1 MSARDFE
8 ILYKETRLNL
18 EPSTSSSIVQIRV
31 GSHNQSSFSRSTT
44 ASARAINAADDEK
57 AYRTR
62 NIATASS
69 VYYRKHHAS
78 PRAFHWRVLE
88 NDTVLSIRAADVCKP
103 NPHQQHNDTD
113 APLVL
118 NLRFPSPIRTSCI
131 GFSDPEAHDALCVH
145 VVDQFNQLHTI
156 TLRPDHFRKR
166 PATDGGLGEFCKS
179 YSPPGFGFKQPH
191 RLVAVNHEQL
201 IVTMHDGGILR
212 FDRHGR
218 ANANGAQWKETIYNV
233 AGWGQSLQKLVPF
246 KRDPTVR
253 YGNTNMEL
261 TAATSTAI
269 TNAGI
274 DGAAFLFTIC
284 LDHRMRVW
292 DVRTGQIMYTGD
304 ILNAKRD
311 PQDIARWTIDPSQ
324 TNLIRIVDNGPG
336 QCLVVTYSPIG
347 SGEFKFWKVKA
358 NAQGSIH
365 VADCF
370 PEQKLVPAS
379 PSSLDIWTLAD
390 FAVAQQAEG
399 PELWTL
405 WKNNITYR
413 VQKLQVRP
421 GSASGPFDDSWK
433 MVNVDSSAASAQT
446 SGPCDPVDSTE
457 KWLDLVFF
465 PGRFTKSTLETA
477 LVMYEKGLG
486 TYQESNSK
494 SNKSIAESICSV
506 LGATTTL
513 DRSSVGGPDYEQFR
527 GTSETQWTRFWRLLL
542 ELDKQR
548 GEALS
553 LVLDPVDGMIWVACA
568 DLLSAIRHCSDLDR
582 IYHNIE
588 TPSQKDQD
596 VAALVSAGLNFVDVF
611 SDSMLE
617 LSRAAL
623 RAELFEESSLSD
635 AERMQQFYD
644 KAGFW
649 RQVTEEDVAQAVETL
664 GHNFQMVTPRL
675 YEDLFELI
683 TAAGDRNSQEV
694 RAPFTGFGRKLVIRT
709 VQETIELHW
718 KILFSQLIL
727 LVHMEDEIEDEKS
740 ALHARF
746 DVGLVYRKLVDA
758 LKRLEHLRWMVKT
771 ELTIPVPK
779 ADHSSSATSVAT
791 RGKEETYAI
800 TALEGLI
807 GHLLGLP
814 ESHGKPLLSS
824 ITDVVL
830 DICAP
835 TSSTEL
841 DNGVMQCWLLKQ
853 GRPDLAKELNQFAQ
867 QDPFSTYIQGR
878 VFLAL
883 NEHSTAAQYFKKAS
897 VGLSTERTTV
907 QRHSAGLLDDTEWKL
922 LYSGLPN
929 YYAHVVNLFERQ
941 RAYSYVVE
949 FSKLALQ
956 FIQDN
961 QDDENSSS
969 QRTKHNDVKTEMLS
983 RLFTA
988 STAISQFDVAHSTLL
1003 AMVDDEV
1010 LQKSYLRK
1018 LVEKMCEAGQN
1029 TELVNL
1035 PFSGLQTTVD
1045 EILVEKCRQV
1055 RDVLNGVPYHQ
1066 ILYAWRISHND
1077 YRGAA
1082 SILLDRLQ
1090 KLRQIGEGDKVGV
1103 SGEDALDTQ
1112 VTRQYLLLINALSC
1126 VQAKGEAYIFTEIL
1140 SDEDDEY
1147 QDVKLHGKGG
1157 GGDNLEDHLDD
1168 LLERLDTVEDPAQQ
1182 QQQQQQQQQ
1191 PLKKKTAGRTT
1202 RASAAAASSSEAQQ
1216 EEDRVLAEKLRQF
1229 STASELFSDEPRRRL
1244 LTLAD
1249 IRKQYQQELD
1259 RIVAI
1264 QNNQF
1269 GFSDGFGG
1277 DDGDILM
1284 S

>member
-1 MSARDFE
+1 
-8 ILYKETRLNL
+8 
-18 EPSTSSSIVQIRV
+18 
-31 GSHNQSSFSRSTT
+31 
-44 ASARAINAADDEK
+44 
-57 AYRTR
+57 
-62 NIATASS
+62 
-69 VYYRKHHAS
+69 
-78 PRAFHWRVLE
+78 
-88 NDTVLSIRAADVCKP
+88 
-103 NPHQQHNDTD
+103 
-113 APLVL
+113 
-118 NLRFPSPIRTSCI
+118 
-131 GFSDPEAHDALCVH
+131 
-145 VVDQFNQLHTI
+145 
-156 TLRPDHFRKR
+156 
-166 PATDGGLGEFCKS
+166 
-179 YSPPGFGFKQPH
+179 
-191 RLVAVNHEQL
+191 
-201 IVTMHDGGILR
+201 
-212 FDRHGR
+212 
-218 ANANGAQWKETIYNV
+218 
-233 AGWGQSLQKLVPF
+233 
-246 KRDPTVR
+246 
-253 YGNTNMEL
+253 MEL

-274 DGAAFLFTIC
+274 DGAVFLFTIC

-324 TNLIRIVDNGPG
+324 TNLIRILDNGPG

-370 PEQKLVPAS
+370 PEQRLVPAS

-413 VQKLQVRP
+413 VQKLQIHPR
-421 GSASGPFDDSWK
+421 SASGPFEDGWK
-433 MVNVDSSAASAQT
+433 SVNIDSSAASAQT
-446 SGPCDPVDSTE
+446 SGPCDPVDSSE
-457 KWLDLVFF
+457 KWLELIFF
-465 PGRFTKSTLETA
+465 PGRFSKSTLETA

-486 TYQESNSK
+486 TYNEGASR

-506 LGATTTL
+506 LGSTTTL
-513 DRSSVGGPDYEQFR
+513 DRSPTGGLDYEQFR
-527 GTSETQWTRFWRLLL
+527 NTSETQWTRFWRLLL

-568 DLLSAIRHCSDLDR
+568 DLLSAIRQCSDLDR
-582 IYHNIE
+582 IYHSIE
-588 TPSQKDQD
+588 TSSPKDQD

-611 SDSMLE
+611 TDSMLE

-623 RAELFEESSLSD
+623 RTELFEESSLSD
-635 AERMQQFYD
+635 AERMQQFFD

-649 RQVTEEDVAQAVETL
+649 RQVTEEDMAQVVETL
-664 GHNFQMVTPRL
+664 GQSFQMVTPRL

-683 TAAGDRNSQEV
+683 TAAGDGNSQEL

-727 LVHMEDEIEDEKS
+727 LVHMEDEMQDEKS

-746 DVGLVYRKLVDA
+746 DVSKVYCKLVDA

-771 ELTIPVPK
+771 ELTISVPK
-779 ADHSSSATSVAT
+779 ADHPGSATPVVN

-814 ESHGKPLLSS
+814 ESHGEPLLSS

-841 DNGVMQCWLLKQ
+841 DNSIMQCWLLKQ
-853 GRPDLAKELNQFAQ
+853 GRPDLAKELNPFSQ

-883 NEHSTAAQYFKKAS
+883 NEHSTAAQCFKKAS
-897 VGLSTERTTV
+897 VGLSTERPTV
-907 QRHSAGLLDDTEWKL
+907 QRHSAGLLDDAEWKL

-956 FIQDN
+956 FIQE
-961 QDDENSSS
+961 DENTSS
-969 QRTKHNDVKTEMLS
+969 QRSKQNNVKTEMLS

-1003 AMVDDEV
+1003 AMTDDEV
-1010 LQKSYLRK
+1010 LQRSYLRR
-1018 LVEKMCEAGQN
+1018 LIEKMCEAGQN

-1035 PFSGLQTTVD
+1035 PFSGLQTMVD

-1082 SILLDRLQ
+1082 SVLLDRLQ
-1090 KLRQIGEGDKVGV
+1090 KLRQIGEGDKVNV

-1126 VQAKGEAYIFTEIL
+1126 VQTKGEGYILEDIL
-1140 SDEDDEY
+1140 SDDDDDA
-1147 QDVKLHGKGG
+1147 QPNGKADS
-1157 GGDNLEDHLDD
+1157 DNLEDHLDD
-1168 LLERLDTVEDPAQQ
+1168 LMARLDTAAEDPDQQ
-1182 QQQQQQQQQ
+1182 KQQQQQQ
-1191 PLKKKTAGRTT
+1191 PSKAKKTAGGRTT
-1202 RASAAAASSSEAQQ
+1202 RASAAAASSSESQQ

-1229 STASELFSDEPRRRL
+1229 ESASESCSGESRRRL

-1249 IRKQYQQELD
+1249 IRKKYQQELD

-1269 GFSDGFGG
+1269 GFTDGFDGE
-1277 DDGDILM
+1277 DDGDVLM

>member
-1 MSARDFE
+1 MEESSG
-8 ILYKETRLNL
+8 
-18 EPSTSSSIVQIRV
+18 STGIADQTVSTPTLALLQK
-31 GSHNQSSFSRSTT
+31 TT
-44 ASARAINAADDEK
+44 ADN
-57 AYRTR
+57 
-62 NIATASS
+62 
-69 VYYRKHHAS
+69 
-78 PRAFHWRVLE
+78 
-88 NDTVLSIRAADVCKP
+88 
-103 NPHQQHNDTD
+103 
-113 APLVL
+113 
-118 NLRFPSPIRTSCI
+118 SPI
-131 GFSDPEAHDALCVH
+131 G
-145 VVDQFNQLHTI
+145 
-156 TLRPDHFRKR
+156 
-166 PATDGGLGEFCKS
+166 
-179 YSPPGFGFKQPH
+179 
-191 RLVAVNHEQL
+191 
-201 IVTMHDGGILR
+201 
-212 FDRHGR
+212 
-218 ANANGAQWKETIYNV
+218 NGNPWKETIYNV

-246 KRDPTVR
+246 KRDQTIR

-304 ILNAKRD
+304 ILNVKRD
-311 PQDIARWTIDPSQ
+311 PQDTGRWTIDPSQ
-324 TNLIRIVDNGPG
+324 TNLIRIMDNGPG

-413 VQKLQVRP
+413 VQKLQVHPR
-421 GSASGPFDDSWK
+421 SATEPFEDGWK
-433 MVNVDSSAASAQT
+433 SVNIESSTASAQT
-446 SGPCDPVDSTE
+446 SGPCDPVDSSE
-457 KWLDLVFF
+457 KWLELIFF
-465 PGRFTKSTLETA
+465 PGRFSKSTLETA

-486 TYQESNSK
+486 TYREGQSRT
-494 SNKSIAESICSV
+494 NKSIAESICSV

-513 DRSSVGGPDYEQFR
+513 DRSSVGGLDYEQFR

-553 LVLDPVDGMIWVACA
+553 LVLDSADGMIWVACA
-568 DLLSAIRHCSDLDR
+568 DLLSAIRQCSDLDR

-588 TPSQKDQD
+588 NPSQKDQD

-635 AERMQQFYD
+635 AERMQQFND

-649 RQVTEEDVAQAVETL
+649 RQVTEEDAAQVAETL
-664 GHNFQMVTPRL
+664 GQNFQMVTPRL
-675 YEDLFELI
+675 YEDLFALLA
-683 TAAGDRNSQEV
+683 AAGDGNSQEL
-694 RAPFTGFGRKLVIRT
+694 RAPFTAFGRKLVIRT

-727 LVHMEDEIEDEKS
+727 LVHMEDDIEDEKI

-746 DVGLVYRKLVDA
+746 DVGHVYRRLVDA

-771 ELTIPVPK
+771 ELTIPVPT
-779 ADHSSSATSVAT
+779 ADQSGSPSPVAN
-791 RGKEETYAI
+791 RGKQETYAI

-814 ESHGKPLLSS
+814 ESQGEPLLSS

-841 DNGVMQCWLLKQ
+841 DNGIMQCWLLKQ
-853 GRPDLAKELNQFAQ
+853 GRPDLAKELNAFAQ

-883 NEHSTAAQYFKKAS
+883 NEHSTAAQLFKKAS
-897 VGLSTERTTV
+897 VGLSTEGATV
-907 QRHSAGLLDDTEWKL
+907 QRHSAGLLDDTEWRL

-961 QDDENSSS
+961 QEDENTSS
-969 QRTKHNDVKTEMLS
+969 QRSAKHNNVKTEMLS

-988 STAISQFDVAHSTLL
+988 ATAISQFDVAHSTLL
-1003 AMVDDEV
+1003 SMTDDEA
-1010 LQKSYLRK
+1010 LQRSYLRR

-1035 PFSGLQTTVD
+1035 PFSGLQTMVD
-1045 EILVEKCRQV
+1045 DILSDKCRQV

-1082 SILLDRLQ
+1082 SVLLDRLQ
-1090 KLRQIGEGDKVGV
+1090 KLRQMGEGDKVGV

-1126 VQAKGEAYIFTEIL
+1126 VQSKGEAYILEDII
-1140 SDEDDEY
+1140 SDDDEGD
-1147 QDVKLHGKGG
+1147 QPQPNGKVA

-1168 LLERLDTVEDPAQQ
+1168 LMERLDTADEPVQQEQQ
-1182 QQQQQQQQQ
+1182 QQQQQQQAS
-1191 PLKKKTAGRTT
+1191 KKKTGGRTT
-1202 RASAAAASSSEAQQ
+1202 RASAAAASTSESQQ
-1216 EEDRVLAEKLRQF
+1216 EEDRILAEKLRQF
-1229 STASELFSDEPRRRL
+1229 DSASASESFSGESRRRL

-1269 GFSDGFGG
+1269 GFTDGFDGE

>member
-18 EPSTSSSIVQIRV
+18 EPSTSSSTVQIRV
-31 GSHNQSSFSRSTT
+31 GSKNQSSFRSTT
-44 ASARAINAADDEK
+44 SASARAINAADDEK
-57 AYRTR
+57 TYRIK
-62 NIATASS
+62 NLATASS
-69 VYYRKHHAS
+69 VYYRKHHVS
-78 PRAFHWRVLE
+78 PRGFHWRVLE

-103 NPHQQHNDTD
+103 NHSNQHNDAPD

-131 GFSDPEAHDALCVH
+131 GFSDPETLDALCVH
-145 VVDQFNQLHTI
+145 VIDQSNQLHTI

-166 PATDGGLGEFCKS
+166 QATEGGLGDLCKS
-179 YSPPGFGFKQPH
+179 YSPSGFGFKQPH
-191 RLVAVNHEQL
+191 RLVVVNHEHL

-212 FDRHGR
+212 FDKNSRSTGS
-218 ANANGAQWKETIYNV
+218 NPWKETIYNV

-246 KRDPTVR
+246 KREPTVR

-269 TNAGI
+269 TSAGI

-324 TNLIRIVDNGPG
+324 TNLIRILDNGPG

-370 PEQKLVPAS
+370 PEQNLVPVS

-413 VQKLQVRP
+413 VQKLQIHPR
-421 GSASGPFDDSWK
+421 SANGPFDGGWK
-433 MVNVDSSAASAQT
+433 SVNVESSAASAQT
-446 SGPCDPVDSTE
+446 SGPCDPVDSSE
-457 KWLDLVFF
+457 KWLELIFF
-465 PGRFTKSTLETA
+465 PGRFSKSTLETA
-477 LVMYEKGLG
+477 LVVYEKGLG
-486 TYQESNSK
+486 TYKEGASK
-494 SNKSIAESICSV
+494 SNKSIAEQICSV

-513 DRSSVGGPDYEQFR
+513 DRSSVGGLDYEQFR
-527 GTSETQWTRFWRLLL
+527 NTSETQWTRFWRLLL

-568 DLLSAIRHCSDLDR
+568 DLLSAVRECSDLDR

-588 TPSQKDQD
+588 TPSPKDQD
-596 VAALVSAGLNFVDVF
+596 VAALVSAGLNFVDAF

-617 LSRAAL
+617 LTRAAL
-623 RAELFEESSLSD
+623 QTELFEESSLSD
-635 AERMQQFYD
+635 SERMQQFFEQ
-644 KAGFW
+644 AGFW
-649 RQVTEEDVAQAVETL
+649 RQITEEDVAQVVETL
-664 GHNFQMVTPRL
+664 GQNFQMVTPRL

-683 TAAGDRNSQEV
+683 TAAGDGNSQEL

-727 LVHMEDEIEDEKS
+727 LVHMEDELQEDEKS
-740 ALHARF
+740 VLHARF
-746 DVGLVYRKLVDA
+746 DVGKVYRKLVDA

-771 ELTIPVPK
+771 ELTIPVPE
-779 ADHSSSATSVAT
+779 ADHPGSATPAAN
-791 RGKEETYAI
+791 RGKKETYAI

-814 ESHGKPLLSS
+814 ESQGEPLLSS

-830 DICAP
+830 DICSP

-841 DNGVMQCWLLKQ
+841 DNSIMQCWLLKQ
-853 GRPDLAKELNQFAQ
+853 GRPDLAKELNPFSQP
-867 QDPFSTYIQGR
+867 DPFSTYIQGR

-883 NEHSTAAQYFKKAS
+883 NEHSTAAQCFKKAS
-897 VGLSTERTTV
+897 VGLSTERPTV
-907 QRHSAGLLDDTEWKL
+907 QRHSAGLLDDTEWRL

-956 FIQDN
+956 FIQE
-961 QDDENSSS
+961 DENNTSSS
-969 QRTKHNDVKTEMLS
+969 QRSSKQQHNVKTEMLS

-1003 AMVDDEV
+1003 AMTDDEV
-1010 LQKSYLRK
+1010 LQKSYLRR

-1035 PFSGLQTTVD
+1035 PFSGLQTMVD
-1045 EILVEKCRQV
+1045 DILVDKCRQV
-1055 RDVLNGVPYHQ
+1055 RDVLRDPVPYHQ

-1082 SILLDRLQ
+1082 SVLLDRLQ
-1090 KLRQIGEGDKVGV
+1090 KLRQIGEGDKLGVVG
-1103 SGEDALDTQ
+1103 EQDALDTQ

-1126 VQAKGEAYIFTEIL
+1126 VQTKGEAYILEDIL
-1140 SDEDDEY
+1140 SDEDEKS
-1147 QDVKLHGKGG
+1147 QPNGKAQAGT
-1157 GGDNLEDHLDD
+1157 DNLEDHLDD
-1168 LLERLDTVEDPAQQ
+1168 LMERLDTVDDEDHPAQQ
-1182 QQQQQQQQQ
+1182 QPQS
-1191 PLKKKTAGRTT
+1191 KAKKTRTT
-1202 RASAAAASSSEAQQ
+1202 RASAAAASDSQHQQ
-1216 EEDRVLAEKLRQF
+1216 EEDRVLVEKLRQF
-1229 STASELFSDEPRRRL
+1229 DEVSFPGESRRRL

-1269 GFSDGFGG
+1269 GFTDGFA
-1277 DDGDILM
+1277 DDGEDVLM

>member
-1 MSARDFE
+1 MSTRDFE

-18 EPSTSSSIVQIRV
+18 EPSTSSSTVQIRV
-31 GSHNQSSFSRSTT
+31 GSKNQSSFSRSTT

-57 AYRTR
+57 AYRIR
-62 NIATASS
+62 NLATASS
-69 VYYRKHHAS
+69 IYYRKHHVS
-78 PRAFHWRVLE
+78 PRGFHWRVLE

-103 NPHQQHNDTD
+103 SHHQHNDAD

-118 NLRFPSPIRTSCI
+118 NLRFASPIRTSCI
-131 GFSDPEAHDALCVH
+131 GFSDPETLDALCVH
-145 VVDQFNQLHTI
+145 VIDQSNQLHTI

-166 PATDGGLGEFCKS
+166 LATDGGLGELCKS
-179 YSPPGFGFKQPH
+179 YSPSGFGFKQPH
-191 RLVAVNHEQL
+191 RLVVVNHDQL

-212 FDRHGR
+212 FDRNSR
-218 ANANGAQWKETIYNV
+218 SNDVNGNPWKETIYNV

-246 KRDPTVR
+246 KREPTVR

-274 DGAAFLFTIC
+274 DGTAFLFTIC

-324 TNLIRIVDNGPG
+324 TNLIRILDNGPG

-405 WKNNITYR
+405 WKNNINYR
-413 VQKLQVRP
+413 VQKLQIHPR
-421 GSASGPFDDSWK
+421 SASGPFEDGWK
-433 MVNVDSSAASAQT
+433 SVNIESSAASAQT
-446 SGPCDPVDSTE
+446 SGPCEPVDSSE
-457 KWLDLVFF
+457 KWLELIFF
-465 PGRFTKSTLETA
+465 PGRFSKSTLKTA

-486 TYQESNSK
+486 TYKEGASR

-506 LGATTTL
+506 LGSTTTL
-513 DRSSVGGPDYEQFR
+513 DRSSVGELDYEQFR
-527 GTSETQWTRFWRLLL
+527 NTSETQWTRFWRLLL

-568 DLLSAIRHCSDLDR
+568 DLLSAIRQCSDLDR
-582 IYHNIE
+582 IYHNID
-588 TPSQKDQD
+588 TPSPKDQD

-623 RAELFEESSLSD
+623 LTELFEESSLSD
-635 AERMQQFYD
+635 AERMQQFFD

-649 RQVTEEDVAQAVETL
+649 RQVTEEDVAQVVETL
-664 GHNFQMVTPRL
+664 GQNFQMVTPRL

-683 TAAGDRNSQEV
+683 TAAGDGNSQEL

-727 LVHMEDEIEDEKS
+727 LVHMEDEMGDDKS

-746 DVGLVYRKLVDA
+746 DVGKVYRKLVDA
-758 LKRLEHLRWMVKT
+758 LKRLEHLRWMVMT

-779 ADHSSSATSVAT
+779 TDYSGSATPVAS
-791 RGKEETYAI
+791 RGKEVTYAI

-814 ESHGKPLLSS
+814 ESHDEPLLSS

-841 DNGVMQCWLLKQ
+841 DNSIMQCWLLKQ
-853 GRPDLAKELNQFAQ
+853 GRSDLAKELNPFSQ

-883 NEHSTAAQYFKKAS
+883 NEHSTAAQCFKKAS
-897 VGLSTERTTV
+897 VGLSTERPTV

-929 YYAHVVNLFERQ
+929 YYAHIVALFERQ
-941 RAYSYVVE
+941 SAYSYVVE

-956 FIQDN
+956 FIQE
-961 QDDENSSS
+961 DENTSS
-969 QRTKHNDVKTEMLS
+969 QRSKQNNVKTEMLS

-1003 AMVDDEV
+1003 AMTDDEV
-1010 LQKSYLRK
+1010 LQKSYLRR

-1035 PFSGLQTTVD
+1035 PFSGLQTIVD

-1066 ILYAWRISHND
+1066 ILYAWRINHND

-1082 SILLDRLQ
+1082 SVLLDRLQ
-1090 KLRQIGEGDKVGV
+1090 KLRQMGEGDKVGV

-1126 VQAKGEAYIFTEIL
+1126 VQTKGEAYILEDIL
-1140 SDEDDEY
+1140 SDEDDEA
-1147 QDVKLHGKGG
+1147 QPNGKAGS
-1157 GGDNLEDHLDD
+1157 DNLEDHLDD
-1168 LLERLDTVEDPAQQ
+1168 LMERLDTADEDPAQQ
-1182 QQQQQQQQQ
+1182 QQQQQ
-1191 PLKKKTAGRTT
+1191 PSRTKKIAGGRTT
-1202 RASAAAASSSEAQQ
+1202 RASAAAASSSESQQ
-1216 EEDRVLAEKLRQF
+1216 AEDRVLAEKLRQF
-1229 STASELFSDEPRRRL
+1229 EAVSESSSGESRRRL

-1269 GFSDGFGG
+1269 GFTDGFDGEE
-1277 DDGDILM
+1277 DGDILM

>member
-31 GSHNQSSFSRSTT
+31 GSHTQSSFSRSTT

-57 AYRTR
+57 AYRIR

-78 PRAFHWRVLE
+78 PRGFHWRVLE
-88 NDTVLSIRAADVCKP
+88 NDTVLSIRTADVCKP
-103 NPHQQHNDTD
+103 NHCQHNDTD

-145 VVDQFNQLHTI
+145 VVDQSNQLHTI

-166 PATDGGLGEFCKS
+166 LATDGGLGELCKS
-179 YSPPGFGFKQPH
+179 YSSSGFGFKQPH
-191 RLVAVNHEQL
+191 RLVVVNHEQL
-201 IVTMHDGGILR
+201 LVTMHDGGIIR
-212 FDRHGR
+212 FDRNSRPNG
-218 ANANGAQWKETIYNV
+218 ANGNLWKETIYNV

-324 TNLIRIVDNGPG
+324 TNLIRILDNGPG

-413 VQKLQVRP
+413 VQKLQVHP
-421 GSASGPFDDSWK
+421 TSATGPFEDGWK
-433 MVNVDSSAASAQT
+433 SVNIESSAASAQT
-446 SGPCDPVDSTE
+446 SGPCDPVDSSE
-457 KWLDLVFF
+457 KWLELIFF
-465 PGRFTKSTLETA
+465 PGRFSKSTLETA

-486 TYQESNSK
+486 TYKEGNSR

-506 LGATTTL
+506 VGATTTL
-513 DRSSVGGPDYEQFR
+513 DRSSVGGLDYEQFR

-553 LVLDPVDGMIWVACA
+553 LVLDSVDGMIWVACA
-568 DLLSAIRHCSDLDR
+568 DLLSSVRQCSDLDR

-596 VAALVSAGLNFVDVF
+596 VAALVSAGLNFVEVF
-611 SDSMLE
+611 SDSVLE

-635 AERMQQFYD
+635 ADRMQQFYD

-649 RQVTEEDVAQAVETL
+649 RQVTEEDVAQVAETL
-664 GHNFQMVTPRL
+664 GQNFQMVTPRL

-683 TAAGDRNSQEV
+683 TAAGDGNSQEL

-727 LVHMEDEIEDEKS
+727 LVHMEDEIEDEKI

-771 ELTIPVPK
+771 ELTIPVPT
-779 ADHSSSATSVAT
+779 ADQSGSASPVAN
-791 RGKEETYAI
+791 RGKQETYAI

-814 ESHGKPLLSS
+814 ESHGEPLLSS

-841 DNGVMQCWLLKQ
+841 DNGIMQCWLLKQ
-853 GRPDLAKELNQFAQ
+853 GRPDLAKELSPFAQ
-867 QDPFSTYIQGR
+867 QDPFATYIQGR

-883 NEHSTAAQYFKKAS
+883 NEHSTAAQCFKKAS

-907 QRHSAGLLDDTEWKL
+907 QRHSAGLLDDTEWRL

-961 QDDENSSS
+961 QEDENTSS

-1003 AMVDDEV
+1003 SMTDDEV
-1010 LQKSYLRK
+1010 LQKSYLRR

-1035 PFSGLQTTVD
+1035 PFSGLQSMVD
-1045 EILVEKCRQV
+1045 DILVEKCRQV

-1066 ILYAWRISHND
+1066 VLYAWRISHND

-1082 SILLDRLQ
+1082 SVLLDRLQ
-1090 KLRQIGEGDKVGV
+1090 KLRQMGEGDKVGV

-1126 VQAKGEAYIFTEIL
+1126 VQSKGEAYILEDIL
-1140 SDEDDEY
+1140 SDDDDEAE
-1147 QDVKLHGKGG
+1147 DVKPNGKGG
-1157 GGDNLEDHLDD
+1157 SDNLEDHLDD
-1168 LLERLDTVEDPAQQ
+1168 LMERLDTAEEPAK
-1182 QQQQQQQQQ
+1182 QQQQQQQ
-1191 PLKKKTAGRTT
+1191 PSKKKTGGRTT
-1202 RASAAAASSSEAQQ
+1202 RASAAAASTTSSEAQQ

-1229 STASELFSDEPRRRL
+1229 ESASESFAGESRRRL

-1269 GFSDGFGG
+1269 GFTDGFDGE
-1277 DDGDILM
+1277 DGDVFM